1 MNEKLKFSWGHII
14 AFLAII
20 FISYVTFVGITYLTD
35 GNFITAIVGMIAID
49 VILMLFFMGA
59 QLMKGTERKF
69 DRCIIFERVFVFGS
83 PVIFIITMLPYTHFW
98 TVHHQNDEIVGEFT
112 EAISLSKQL
121 FVDYEQYSSG
131 RIEKYD
137 HMLNRVIASK
147 QTRPSDFKNCGFA
160 NGKEWI
166 QKENM
171 VKTLKLQLL
180 SENYDSL
187 KSVATA
193 WIESSSKGASTW
205 NVFLLGNTKEI
216 ASAIGNWQQQLSGF
230 TTKKLQNE
238 SFENYN
244 EVQDF
249 QSTSHSVTK
258 AQEKLSNLKYEYSA
272 FTFPN
277 LSAIISSL
285 LLYLM
290 LILPYLLQDRHTKNI
305 HRLIGMEKGY
315 ARNNSFKPSSRKPYK
330 EKPGKRKEDV
340 TSWSSDSYS
349 SGSNKNQEDEEY
361 GSFTL

>member
-35 GNFITAIVGMIAID
+35 GNFIIAIVGMIAINI
-49 VILMLFFMGA
+49 ILVLFFIGA
-59 QLMKGTERKF
+59 QLMKGAERKF
-69 DRCIIFERVFVFGS
+69 DRCIIAERIFAFGS
-83 PVIFIITMLPYTHFW
+83 PVIFIIAMLPYTHFW
-98 TVHHQNDEIVGEFT
+98 TVHNQNDEIVEEFT

-121 FVDYEQYSSG
+121 FVDYEQYSSR
-131 RIEKYD
+131 RIDNYD

-147 QTRPSDFKNCGFA
+147 QTTLSDFKNCGFTS
-160 NGKEWI
+160 GKEWI

-180 SENYDSL
+180 SANYDSL
-187 KSVATA
+187 KSVASA

-216 ASAIGNWQQQLSGF
+216 ANTIGNWQQQLSGF

-258 AQEKLSNLKYEYSA
+258 AQEKLSNLKHKYTVFSS
-272 FTFPN
+272 PN
-277 LSAIISSL
+277 LNAIISMIVL
-285 LLYLM
+285 FLM
-290 LILPYLLQDRHTKNI
+290 LILPYILQDRHTKNLY
-305 HRLIGMEKGY
+305 RLIGTEDSKPIVDVASMRLRKQIRKHNVDEKEYSEDLLSG
-315 ARNNSFKPSSRKPYK
+315 NNISL
-330 EKPGKRKEDV
+330 E
-340 TSWSSDSYS
+340 
-349 SGSNKNQEDEEY
+349 EDENY